1 MDLVTD
7 CGVVAV
13 ESRDLAEQ
21 LLQRG
26 FVMNED
32 VEDKRTLVL
41 HKAQHAPEQNDLERM
56 QSLVVDAYAPYS
68 PKSNKSHHPFAQD
81 LVRHGNWLHL
91 QRSPNFFVI
100 FLHNIAWILS

>member
-1 MDLVTD
+1 LKQVTLEQLVDLVTD

-13 ESRDLAEQ
+13 ESRELAEQ

-81 LVRHGNWLHL
+81 LVRHGN
-91 QRSPNFFVI
+91 
-100 FLHNIAWILS
+100 